1 VARFDYIGAEMIFL
15 YYFCFS
21 LVLFVAGPFLLFKKK
36 ARAGLWQKLGFVCK
50 ELRANQ
56 SKLSGCV
63 WFHAV
68 SVGEFNAILP
78 LIKSFHSK
86 YPHLPIV
93 VSTTTYTGQKLAQE
107 KVASIAQVFYFPFD
121 IPSATR
127 TYLKLLQPRL
137 VVIAETE
144 IWPGFSYECKKLGVK
159 LVVVNG
165 RMSPRSYKSYM
176 KHRRVFA
183 PVLQAFTEF
192 GVQSVEEAKRYSDVG
207 GPKVNI
213 RVLGNLKF
221 DGLEPI
227 GSEQIALLRKQVNL
241 SEDHFV
247 LVAGSTHEGEET
259 AMLKAYGRMLDTNG
273 GEFADKV
280 RLVLVP
286 RHPERFDH
294 VAAMVDQAGYAVR
307 RHSRSERFTDSGREV
322 YLLDVIGKL
331 FDFYSLADIAFVGG
345 TIAPVGGHN
354 IMEPY
359 AYSVPVVVGPRVEK
373 TRDVANALV
382 ACNALSLCQNSEEVV
397 DSILQLFADRNARL
411 KAGAA
416 GRALLNSSQGALSKA
431 IDMLADNLKE
441 TTIAALTKR

>member
-1 VARFDYIGAEMIFL
+1 MIFL

-21 LVLFVAGPFLLFKKK
+21 LLLFVAGPFLLFKKK
-36 ARAGLWQKLGFVCK
+36 ARAGLWQKLGFISK
-50 ELRANQ
+50 ELRQNQ
-56 SKLSGCV
+56 AKLAGCV

-78 LIKSFHSK
+78 LIKTFHAK

-107 KVASIAQVFYFPFD
+107 KVSAIAQVFYFPFD
-121 IPSATR
+121 LPSSTLA
-127 TYLKLLQPRL
+127 YLNLLKPRL

-144 IWPGFSYECKKLGVK
+144 IWPGFSYQCKKLGVK

-165 RMSPRSYKSYM
+165 RMSPKSFKSYLR
-176 KHRRVFA
+176 HRKVFA

-192 GVQSVEEAKRYSDVG
+192 GVQSPEEAMRYSEVG

-227 GSEQIALLRKQVNL
+227 AHEQVEQLRSLVNL
-241 SEDHFV
+241 PSDRFV

-273 GEFADKV
+273 GEWADRTDKI
-280 RLVLVP
+280 RLILVP

-294 VAAMVDQAGYAVR
+294 VAAMVDQAGYTVR
-307 RHSRSERFTDSGREV
+307 RHSRSERFLDSGREV

-331 FDFYSLADIAFVGG
+331 FDFYSLANIAFVGG

-359 AYSVPVVVGPRVEK
+359 AYGVPVVVGPRVEK
-373 TRDVANALV
+373 TKDVANALV
-382 ACNALSLCQNSEEVV
+382 ACQALALSESSDEVV
-397 DSILQLFADRNARL
+397 ESLLHLFHDRNARL
-411 KAGAA
+411 KAGSA
-416 GRALLNSSQGALSKA
+416 GRDLLKASQGALSKA
-431 IDMLADNLKE
+431 IEMLNDNLKE
-441 TTIAALTKR
+441 TTAATLTKR